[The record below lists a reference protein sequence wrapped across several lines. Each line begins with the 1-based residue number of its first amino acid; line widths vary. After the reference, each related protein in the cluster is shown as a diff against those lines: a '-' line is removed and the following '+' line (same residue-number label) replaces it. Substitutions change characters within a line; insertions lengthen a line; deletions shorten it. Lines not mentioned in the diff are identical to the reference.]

1 MASTGATERPLK
13 VLLVE
18 DDPAFQDIFRAT
30 LREAPG
36 IELVAVVDTGGA
48 ALVQLRRQSPD
59 VLLVDLGLPD
69 MSGLDVI
76 RACAA
81 THPECEIMVVTVF
94 GDEQHIVES
103 IESGATGYLHK
114 DALPDDLVEQIKT
127 LRAGGSPISPV
138 IARQLLRRHFTPR
151 SAGTVT
157 PHTGVNAFDI
167 AEPLSERER
176 SVLELVA
183 KGYTFPETAR
193 LLDISPHSVMTYV
206 KRTYRKLHVNSKA
219 EAVYEARKLGLLRE

>member
-1 MASTGATERPLK
+1 MVPTGVTERPLK

-18 DDPAFQDIFRAT
+18 DDPAFQDIFRAA
-30 LREAPG
+30 LEKAPG
-36 IELVAVVDTGGA
+36 IDLVAVVDTGGA
-48 ALVQLRRQSPD
+48 ALVRLRQHAPD

-94 GDEQHIVES
+94 GDEQHIMES
-103 IESGATGYLHK
+103 IESGATGYLMK

-138 IARQLLRRHFTPR
+138 IARQLLRRHFNPR
-151 SAGTVT
+151 GAAAAILHGA
-157 PHTGVNAFDI
+157 PNAFDST
-167 AEPLSERER
+167 EPLSERER